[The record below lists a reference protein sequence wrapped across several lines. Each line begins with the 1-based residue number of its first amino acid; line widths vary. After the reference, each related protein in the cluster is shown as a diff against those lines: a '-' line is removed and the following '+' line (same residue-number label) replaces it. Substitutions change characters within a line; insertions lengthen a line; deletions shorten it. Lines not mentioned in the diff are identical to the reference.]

1 MGCKGVLVCKGFVC
15 DLFSW
20 SKVFILVGEFIFK
33 VLDVCMSI
41 DIFCLLNFI
50 REVEVWCL

>member
-20 SKVFILVGEFIFK
+20 SKVFILVSEFIFK

-41 DIFCLLNFI
+41 DIFYLLKFI